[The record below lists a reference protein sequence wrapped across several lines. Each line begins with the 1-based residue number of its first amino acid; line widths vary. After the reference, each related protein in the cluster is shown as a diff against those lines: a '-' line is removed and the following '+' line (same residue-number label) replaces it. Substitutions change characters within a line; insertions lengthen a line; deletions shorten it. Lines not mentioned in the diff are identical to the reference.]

1 MSDVQNNPLVDTT
14 VVICDQCGCEVKN
27 DSKFCSSCGKPII
40 ATPSKCFCSV
50 CGEELEANENFCH
63 KCGSASTQVK
73 NNIAM
78 ENINAYNSQLAGGP
92 AQPIYTPPQPVS
104 PQYNAYQPYN
114 PPMQN
119 YPVPAKP
126 PKVKK
131 IARIK
136 DFSIVAIISW
146 LLIAFAGVMFTDYAM
161 SNFAAPEHIYGSRF
175 SFAAITNTFSAVSLF
190 LAAVL
195 GTLFW
200 KDGKKL
206 RVLPIISLT
215 LGILSCAAT
224 SFLFYGFISFTELLL
239 LGIICVVL
247 LITLLYST
255 KVIKSK
261 ALALSL
267 TIPFAAI
274 GILGYFLT
282 IIGTL
287 SYGFDIDRLVR
298 AFFSISYSVQFPF
311 LYFVLFAL
319 LLLPFSLTTKK
330 KEDEQQPDSTTD
342 SDSQSDLE
350 SELES
355 APVTTNDKKAIL
367 PIIKKHIAIAL
378 IAIIAI
384 FGIIWAYNQTWTT
397 IDNVVGQ
404 KYEDVLDEYSGFVD
418 VQGYAYSDTIEEGCV
433 ISQTVEAGT
442 KISIH
447 EGFLVVI
454 SKGAGVK
461 IPELTNMPVS
471 TAKQTI
477 ENLGLT
483 VSLDYAYSDTVAKDN
498 IINASSYHVDEGA
511 TVTLI
516 VSMGPDL
523 RVEVPSVV
531 NLTESEA
538 TSALKKVG
546 FKVTVVRSYENCNAY
561 YSDSKV
567 ISQSHTGK
575 QDPGSTIVI
584 TITQPSIQITKV
596 TFDQNYVGGV
606 DVGISFKNLAGKQ
619 IKYVAFTAR
628 YKNAVGDN
636 VYCTIWNQCTKIL
649 NYTGPLNSGRS
660 DTAYWD
666 ATIYNW
672 TCSQIHFDKI
682 EVTFMDGTTHEMY
695 YSGYWYK

>member
-1 MSDVQNNPLVDTT
+1 MSDVQNNPLANTN

-78 ENINAYNSQLAGGP
+78 ENINAYNNQLAGRP

-104 PQYNAYQPYN
+104 PQYNAYQPHN

-119 YPVPAKP
+119 YPMPAKP
-126 PKVKK
+126 PKIKK

-136 DFSIVAIISW
+136 DFSIVAIICW
-146 LLIAFAGVMFTDYAM
+146 IFIAISGVMFSDHAI
-161 SNFAAPEHIYGSRF
+161 SNFAAPEHIYGSRL
-175 SFAAITNTFSAVSLF
+175 SFAAITNTFSAVTLF

-195 GTLFW
+195 GALFW
-200 KDGKKL
+200 KEGKKL

-224 SFLFYGFISFTELLL
+224 LLLFYAFCLYELLL
-239 LGIICVVL
+239 LGIVCVVL
-247 LITLLYST
+247 LITFLYST
-255 KVIKSK
+255 KAIKSK
-261 ALALSL
+261 TLTLSL
-267 TIPFAAI
+267 IIPFSAI

-282 IIGTL
+282 IAHTISHVDDTV
-287 SYGFDIDRLVR
+287 IVR
-298 AFFSISYSVQFPF
+298 AFFSASTTINYPF
-311 LYFVLFAL
+311 MYFVLFAL
-319 LLLPFSLTTKK
+319 FLLPFSLTNKK
-330 KEDEQQPDSTTD
+330 KDSEQPTDITTD
-342 SDSQSDLE
+342 ANANSE
-350 SELES
+350 SEQET
-355 APVTTNDKKAIL
+355 VTETTSSKKAIL
-367 PIIKKHIAIAL
+367 LIVKKYISIAL

-384 FGIIWAYNQTWTT
+384 LGIIWAYNQTWTT
-397 IDNVVGQ
+397 VDNVVGQ

-433 ISQTVEAGT
+433 ISQTVKAGT
-442 KISIH
+442 KISTH

-477 ENLGLT
+477 EDLGLT

-498 IINASSYHVDEGA
+498 IINVSSYHVDEGA
-511 TVTLI
+511 TVTII

-523 RVEVPSVV
+523 RVVVPSVV

-596 TFDQNYVGGV
+596 TFDQNSVGGV